1 MRRERNEAGHACR
14 RMHRFWPG
22 LCGLW
27 LIGQG
32 ALAQTDESLTIRVEE
47 GDTLRDIAAQHLGDP
62 DLWTEILR
70 ANGLGAITD
79 VHPGLELEIPAA
91 QVLQANRALEAA
103 LGVIQQA
110 TEEGARLFAPAEIAE
125 AIRLRDQ
132 GVAERKG
139 GNWGEAIGLADRA
152 RTSASQALALALE
165 QRDAAAEALLSDRN
179 GWVEGQRPQDLL
191 WTDRALNDIL
201 IEEEK
206 VRTLSRSTAQI
217 TFRDDSRLRL
227 NANSQA
233 LIQRMRVDPL
243 SREEEA
249 KVSLIEGDFYALL
262 AGKSQRRNFEL
273 EVPEVETQI
282 DSTNFWVRRD
292 DSGSKFTNYDE
303 RLLQVSAQGE
313 SVDLGRNEA
322 TLVRSGAPPTAK
334 IDILPPPALLGPA
347 DDEVAFN
354 AAVELTWTPVAD
366 AAGYWLEVAQDPGFR
381 RMVQSRWGLTDVRYD
396 PGDLEIGAYYWRIGA
411 LDKFGLP
418 GERTDPWRFHVQT
431 DVTPPYLAIGGPDEG
446 AILRESPIRLLGES
460 EPGATLELDGEP
472 VPIAADGSFELPYQ
486 PSPGLNTIAI
496 EARDAAGNTTERQR
510 AFVFMPDQQAAVAF
524 DPAIPRLSPRHFVTD
539 REVISIAGSTAAD
552 ARVVI
557 EAADGTER
565 ASSYAD
571 PEGRFGVNV
580 ALRAPEERFAVQVV
594 SPSGFVSQDGF
605 QVTIDH
611 EPPPIELEAPPP
623 LVTAVEWLP
632 LRGRLPGGGQLLI
645 DGRPAELIDETFD
658 EAITLQQGPNAI
670 ELVATDL
677 VGNVTV
683 EKLDVVLDQE
693 PPQLVRQGVTPRQAA
708 PGATVTVE
716 VVASDASGMK
726 QAAPFTLRV
735 GDATLSD
742 FLRFDPSS
750 QSYRSS
756 VVLPTGMQGPVAL
769 TDVELE
775 DYAGNRQRYTFR

>member
-1 MRRERNEAGHACR
+1 MNRERNKAGRHCR
-14 RMHRFWPG
+14 RVHRFWPV
-22 LCGLW
+22 LCGFCL
-27 LIGQG
+27 LGPA
-32 ALAQTDESLTIRVEE
+32 ALAQTDTVTIRVEE
-47 GDTLRDIAAQHLGDP
+47 GDTLRDLAAKHLGDP

-70 ANGLGAITD
+70 ANGLNAITD
-79 VHPGLELEIPAA
+79 VHPGLELQIPSGEVI
-91 QVLQANRALEAA
+91 QSNRALQDA
-103 LGVIQQA
+103 LEIIQQA
-110 TEEGARLFAPAEIAE
+110 TEEGARLFAPDQIAQ

-132 GVAERKG
+132 GVAQRKDG
-139 GNWGEAIGLADRA
+139 KWAEAIDLAQEA
-152 RTSASQALALALE
+152 KMSASEALALALE
-165 QRDAAAEALLSDRN
+165 QRDAAAEALLSDRQ
-179 GWVEGQRPQDLL
+179 GWVEGQRPQELL
-191 WTDRALNDIL
+191 WSDRAMNAVL

-262 AGKSQRRNFEL
+262 AGKSQRKNFEL

-292 DSGSKFTNYDE
+292 TSGSKFTNYDQ
-303 RLLQVSAQGE
+303 RTLQVSAQGE

-322 TLVRSGAPPTAK
+322 TLVRSGAPPSDK
-334 IDILPPPALLGPA
+334 IEILPPPALAGPP

-354 AAVELTWTPVAD
+354 AAVELSWAPVGG

-381 RMVQSRWGLTDVRYD
+381 RMIQSRWGLTEVRYD
-396 PGDLEIGAYYWRIGA
+396 PGALDIGTYYWRIAA
-411 LDKFGLP
+411 LDQFGLP
-418 GERTDPWRFHVQT
+418 GERTDAWRFHVRT
-431 DVTPPYLAIGGPDEG
+431 DVTAPYLAIGGPEEG
-446 AILRESPIRLLGES
+446 AILRASPIRLQGES
-460 EPGATLELDGEP
+460 EPGAALQLNGEP
-472 VPIAADGSFELPYQ
+472 AAIGPDGSFDLPYR
-486 PSPGLNTIAI
+486 PTPGQNTVTIA
-496 EARDAAGNTTERQR
+496 ARDAAGNTTERR
-510 AFVFMPDQQAAVAF
+510 RTFAFMPDQEAAVEF
-524 DPAIPRLSPRHFVTD
+524 DPAIPRLSARHFVTA
-539 REVISIAGSTAAD
+539 REVISITGGTEAN

-557 EAADGTER
+557 AAADGTER

-571 PEGRFGVNV
+571 AEGRFGVNV
-580 ALRAPEERFAVQVV
+580 PLREPEERFAVQVV
-594 SPSGFVSQDGF
+594 APSGFVSRDEF

-632 LRGRLPGGGQLLI
+632 LRGRLAGGGRLLI
-645 DGRPAELIDETFD
+645 DGRPAELIDDTFD
-658 EAITLQQGPNAI
+658 EAITLSQGRNAI

-677 VGNVTV
+677 VGNVHV
-683 EKLDVVLDQE
+683 EKLDVFLDQE
-693 PPQLVRQGVTPRQAA
+693 PPQLIDQEVTPGRGA
-708 PGATVTVE
+708 PGATVTVK
-716 VVASDASGMK
+716 VVASDGSGMK

-750 QSYRSS
+750 QSYRSTL
-756 VVLPTGMQGPVAL
+756 VLPQGMQGPVAL
-769 TDVELE
+769 VDVELE
-775 DYAGNRQRYTFR
+775 DYAGNRQRYSFR

>member
-1 MRRERNEAGHACR
+1 
-14 RMHRFWPG
+14 MHCFWSV
-22 LCGLW
+22 LCVLC
-27 LIGQG
+27 LIGHG
-32 ALAQTDESLTIRVEE
+32 ALAQTDDSLTIRVEE
-47 GDTLRDIAAQHLGDP
+47 GDTLRDLAARHLGDP

-70 ANGLGAITD
+70 ANELDAITD
-79 VHPGLELEIPAA
+79 VHPGLELQIPAA

-103 LGVIQQA
+103 LEVIQHA
-110 TEEGARLFAPAEIAE
+110 TEEGARLFAPDEIAE

-139 GNWGEAIGLADRA
+139 GQWDQAIRLADLSRLA
-152 RTSASQALALALE
+152 ASQALALAIE
-165 QRDAAAEALLSDRN
+165 QRDAAAEALLSDRQ

-262 AGKSQRRNFEL
+262 AGKSQRKSFEL
-273 EVPEVETQI
+273 EVPEVQTQI

-322 TLVRSGAPPTAK
+322 TLVRSGAPPTDK
-334 IDILPPPALLGPA
+334 IDILPPPALLEPQ

-354 AAVELTWTPVAD
+354 AAVQLVWSPVDD
-366 AAGYWLEVAQDPGFR
+366 AAGYWLELAHDPGFR
-381 RMVQSRWGLTDVRYD
+381 RMVESRWGLTDVRYD
-396 PGDLEIGAYYWRIGA
+396 PGALDIGAYYWRIAA

-431 DVTPPYLAIGGPDEG
+431 DVTPPYLTIGGPEEN
-446 AILRESPIRLLGES
+446 AMVRESPIRLQGES
-460 EPGATLELDGEP
+460 EPGVTLELNGEP
-472 VPIAADGSFELPYQ
+472 VSLDAAGRFDLPYR
-486 PSPGLNTIAI
+486 PSPGLNTVAV
-496 EARDAAGNTTERQR
+496 EAQDAAGNTTERR
-510 AFVFMPDQQAAVAF
+510 RTFVFMPDHQAAVEF
-524 DPAIPRLSPRHFVTD
+524 DAAMPRLSPRHFVTD
-539 REVISIAGSTAAD
+539 REVISIVGRTDAD
-552 ARVVI
+552 ARIVI

-571 PEGRFGVNV
+571 PEGAFGVNV
-580 ALRAPEERFAVQVV
+580 SLQAPEERFAVQVV
-594 SPSGFVSQDGF
+594 SPSGFVSRDDF
-605 QVTIDH
+605 QVTIDQV
-611 EPPPIELEAPPP
+611 PPPIELEAPPP

-632 LRGRLPGGGQLLI
+632 LRGRLPGGERLLI
-645 DGRPAELIDETFD
+645 DGEPAELIDGTFD
-658 EAITLQQGPNAI
+658 EAITLHQGRNAI

-683 EKLDVVLDQE
+683 EQLDVVLDQE
-693 PPQLVRQGVTPRQAA
+693 PPQLVRQGVTPGQAA
-708 PGATVTVE
+708 PGDRVTVE

-750 QSYRSS
+750 GSYRSTF
-756 VVLPTGMQGPVAL
+756 VVSEGMQGPVAL
-769 TDVELE
+769 KDVELE